1 MKLRTSQT
9 LLFVLLSA
17 IAFAPSLAFAA
28 YNDVTLTTNAI
39 ISVGSYTLNVS
50 GSSAAVQSIVVNATS
65 FSVTLASGSS
75 LTVVSPTLQQFSSD
89 VTSDVTSN
97 ICTGSASSITVAYSG
112 AGTVTNVITP
122 SATVC
127 TGSGSTPAP
136 GGGGGGAI
144 VGSGPLAPGYVNTN
158 PTTTTTA
165 LTGTSSIAI
174 PAASTST
181 ETALAPAFHFA
192 RNLQLQDRDA
202 DVQQL
207 QEFLNTHG
215 ALVAAN
221 GSGSPGSETDYF
233 GSLTYQ
239 ALVRFQT
246 AHAAEI
252 LVPLGLSKAT
262 GFFGAAT
269 RAYVNNATTTLPF
282 SPASNATTSPT
293 VEEATSTAQ

>member
-1 MKLRTSQT
+1 MSKT
-9 LLFVLLSA
+9 LLAAASIVALL
-17 IAFAPSLAFAA
+17 APTLAFAA
-28 YNDVTLTTNAI
+28 YNDVTLTTDTV
-39 ISVGSYTLNVS
+39 ISVGGYTLNVS
-50 GSSAAVQSIVVNATS
+50 GSSAVVQSIVVNGGS

-75 LTVVSPTLQQFSSD
+75 VAVVSPTLQQLSSD
-89 VTSDVTSN
+89 VTTDVTSN
-97 ICTGSASSITVAYSG
+97 TCSGSASSIALAYSG

-122 SATVC
+122 SGTVC

-136 GGGGGGAI
+136 SGGGGGAI
-144 VGSGPLAPGYVNTN
+144 VGSGPLAPGYVNIN
-158 PTTTTTA
+158 PTATTTA

-181 ETALAPAFHFA
+181 ETAQPPAFHFA
-192 RNLQLQDRDA
+192 RNLQLQEHGA

-207 QEFLNTHG
+207 QELLNTHG

-221 GSGSPGSETDYF
+221 GSGSPGTETDYF

-239 ALVRFQT
+239 ALIRFQN

-252 LVPLGLSKAT
+252 LTPLGLSKGT

-269 RAYVNNATTTLPF
+269 RAYVNSLP
-282 SPASNATTSPT
+282 
-293 VEEATSTAQ
+293 

>member
-1 MKLRTSQT
+1 MKHALLT
-9 LLFVLLSA
+9 LTVLSLLTLNPA
-17 IAFAPSLAFAA
+17 IGFAA
-28 YNDVTLTTNAI
+28 YNDVTLTTAAV
-39 ISVGSYTLNVS
+39 ISVGGYTLNVA
-50 GSSAAVQSIVVNATS
+50 GSSAAVQSIIVNANS

-75 LTVVSPTLQQFSSD
+75 LAVVSPTLQQLSSD
-89 VTSDVTSN
+89 VTSDVTSTS
-97 ICTGSASSITVAYSG
+97 CTGSASSIAVAYSG

-127 TGSGSTPAP
+127 VNAASTPAP
-136 GGGGGGAI
+136 SGGGGGAI

-158 PTTTTTA
+158 PTATTVA
-165 LTGTSSIAI
+165 LTSTSSIAI
-174 PAASTST
+174 PTASTST

-192 RNLQLQDRDA
+192 RNLQLQDHGA

-221 GSGSPGSETDYF
+221 GSGSPGGETDYF
-233 GSLTYQ
+233 GSLTFQ
-239 ALVRFQT
+239 ALIRFQD
-246 AHAAEI
+246 AHTAEI
-252 LVPLGLSKAT
+252 LAPLGLSKGT
-262 GFFGAAT
+262 GFLGAAT

-282 SPASNATTSPT
+282 SPTSNATTSPT

>member
-1 MKLRTSQT
+1 MSKT
-9 LLFVLLSA
+9 LLAVASIAALL
-17 IAFAPSLAFAA
+17 APMLALAA

-39 ISVGSYTLNVS
+39 ISVGGYTLDVS
-50 GSSAAVQSIVVNATS
+50 GSSAAIQSIVVNANS

-75 LTVVSPTLQQFSSD
+75 LTVVSPTLQQLSSD
-89 VTSDVTSN
+89 VTTDVTSN
-97 ICTGSASSITVAYSG
+97 VCTGSASSIAVAYSG

-136 GGGGGGAI
+136 TGGGGAI
-144 VGSGPLAPGYVNTN
+144 FGSGPLAPGYVNTN
-158 PTTTTTA
+158 PTATTTVLA
-165 LTGTSSIAI
+165 ATSSNPA

-181 ETALAPAFHFA
+181 ETAQLAVFHFA
-192 RNLQLQDRDA
+192 RSLQLQDHGA

-221 GSGSPGSETDYF
+221 GSGSPGKETDYF
-233 GSLTYQ
+233 GSLTFQ
-239 ALVRFQT
+239 ALIRFQN

-252 LVPLGLSKAT
+252 LAPLGLSKGT

-269 RAYVNNATTTLPF
+269 RAYVNSQP
-282 SPASNATTSPT
+282 
-293 VEEATSTAQ
+293 